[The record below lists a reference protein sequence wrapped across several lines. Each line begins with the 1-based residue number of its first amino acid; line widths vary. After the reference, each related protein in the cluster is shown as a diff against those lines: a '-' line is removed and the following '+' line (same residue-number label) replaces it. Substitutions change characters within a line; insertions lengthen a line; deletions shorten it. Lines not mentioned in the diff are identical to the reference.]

1 MIKPVRQFKIQNK
14 KMLSQ
19 EENDLL
25 TRTGPGTP
33 GGNLLRHYWQPVA
46 LAEELPANSAPLAL
60 RIMSEDLV
68 LFRDDDGKLG
78 LLGLHCSHRRA
89 DLSYGRVENGGLRCL
104 YHGWLFDRHGNCLEQ
119 PCEAPGKS
127 FCEKVRHPAYP
138 CQERAGIIFAYM
150 GSDEPPLFPRYEP
163 FLAPAGHL
171 LVTKIF
177 HECNYFQANEGNL
190 DPSHVSY
197 LHRQA
202 NVPENLKRTV
212 QGSDGKLPLA
222 LYETDVAPDIE
233 AEETDYGVRIFA
245 LRKTEDARTF
255 MRVTNFIL
263 PNMATIPGPMSGDG
277 YNLYWHVPIDDT
289 HHWRYDIVFRRSA
302 PMEEKDIRR
311 NQEILDELTPDYRP
325 KRNRANRYLQD
336 REAMK
341 TWSFS
346 GMGRIFNVQD
356 SAIVEGSGP
365 IADRTQEFL
374 GSSDRAIIAV
384 RRQVLRAIRDVQA
397 GREAP
402 HVIRDAHV
410 NRFAHL
416 MVVSEVITDGSDWQN
431 FWKKKLAAIE

>member
-1 MIKPVRQFKIQNK
+1 
-14 KMLSQ
+14 MLSQ
-19 EENDLL
+19 DENDLL

-33 GGNLLRHYWQPVA
+33 GGNLLRRYWQPVA
-46 LAEELPANSAPLAL
+46 LSEELPSNGAPLPV

-68 LFRDDDGKLG
+68 LFRDGNGQVG

-104 YHGWLFDRHGNCLEQ
+104 YHGWLYDRHGNCLEQ
-119 PCEAPGKS
+119 PCEPPEKR
-127 FCEKVRHPAYP
+127 FCEKVHHLAYP
-138 CQERAGIIFAYM
+138 CQERTGIIFAYM
-150 GSDEPPLFPRYEP
+150 GPGEPPLFPAYEP
-163 FLAPAGHL
+163 FLAPQGHV

-202 NVPENLKRTV
+202 NVPQNLKRPV

-222 LYETDVAPDIE
+222 LYEADMAPQID
-233 AEETDYGVRIFA
+233 AEETDYGVRIFSTRNA
-245 LRKTEDARTF
+245 EKDRTF
-255 MRVTNFIL
+255 FRVTNFII
-263 PNMATIPGPMSGDG
+263 PNKATIPGPMSGDG

-302 PMEEKDIRR
+302 PMEEKDIQR
-311 NQEILDELTPDYRP
+311 NQEILDELGPDYRP
-325 KRNRANRYLQD
+325 LRNKANRYMQD
-336 REAMK
+336 RESMK

-356 SAIVEGSGP
+356 TAIVEGSGP
-365 IADRTQEFL
+365 IVDRTREFL
-374 GSSDRAIIAV
+374 GPSDRAIIAA
-384 RRQVLRAIRDVQA
+384 RRQVLRAIRDVEA

-402 HVIRDAHV
+402 HVIRSEEK
-410 NRFAHL
+410 NRFPGL
-416 MVVSEVITDGSDWQN
+416 MVVSEVITDGTDWQTH
-431 FWKKKLAAIE
+431 WKNKLAALR